1 MTCASPENWL
11 SFTYNVLEQ
20 PCKWLVKSLTEHI
33 SPAHAIMLSFFGDM
47 GIKKKGL
54 VIIMNL
60 GIRSYLLKGILNP
73 LKFNSR
79 NGGFLSH
86 GIPPSYHPV
95 VMFPPWSRSAAAS
108 PSTWKRQEDREKTMV
123 PELEYYSTWYYGDK
137 Q

>member
-33 SPAHAIMLSFFGDM
+33 SPINGPCNHVIIFWRYGDFQ
-47 GIKKKGL
+47 KKGL
-54 VIIMNL
+54 VIIINL
-60 GIRSYLLKGILNP
+60 GIRSYLLKGILNI

-86 GIPPSYHPV
+86 GIPSYHPV
-95 VMFPPWSRSAAAS
+95 GMVPPWSRSAAAS
-108 PSTWKRQEDREKTMV
+108 PSTWKRQEDREKKPWFQNWNMI
-123 PELEYYSTWYYGDK
+123 
-137 Q
+137 